1 MRRLLLRLA
10 CVAAVCAA
18 FQAASAAQQT
28 AAPQPIDSAGAAK
41 LANPPAPRGYVIGP
55 EDLLTVIFWRDKEF
69 SGDVVVRPDGKIS
82 LPLLNDVQAAGL
94 TPEQLKLVVE
104 EAAAKYIEEPN
115 ATVIVREIRS
125 RKVYVVGEVAN
136 PGTVVLMSDMN
147 VLQLI
152 AAVGG
157 LLEHA
162 DRKNVTIVRQV
173 NGREQ
178 RFKFNYN
185 DVTKGKKLQQNIQLQ
200 PGDMVVVR

>member
-1 MRRLLLRLA
+1 MIRQTFHVA
-10 CVAAVCAA
+10 CVALVSVLVTIPA
-18 FQAASAAQQT
+18 AAQQ
-28 AAPQPIDSAGAAK
+28 
-41 LANPPAPRGYVIGP
+41 PAPAQPTNGVSSARPAGVSLPRDYVIGP
-55 EDLLTVIFWRDKEF
+55 EDLLTVIFWRDREL

-82 LPLLNDVQAAGL
+82 LPLLNDIQAAGL
-94 TPEQLKLVVE
+94 TPEQLKGTLE
-104 EAAAKYIEEPN
+104 ESAAKYIEEPN
-115 ATVIVREIRS
+115 ATVIVREVRS

-162 DRKNVTIVRQV
+162 DRKNITIVREV

-178 RFKFNYN
+178 RFRFNYN
-185 DVTKGKKLQQNIQLQ
+185 DVTKGRKLEQNIQLQ